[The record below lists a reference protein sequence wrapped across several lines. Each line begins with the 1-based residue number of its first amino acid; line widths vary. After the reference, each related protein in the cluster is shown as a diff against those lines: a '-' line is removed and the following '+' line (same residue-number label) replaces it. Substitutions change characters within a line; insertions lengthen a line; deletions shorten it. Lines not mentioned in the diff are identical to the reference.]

1 MKKSTPQNLYGLVL
15 VGGKSTRMKQDKA
28 SLKYHGQEQSVYCF
42 NLLNR
47 FCSKVFLSNR
57 KEQKESSGQK
67 GFPQIHDAAAFLDIG
82 PLAGILSAMEKYPK
96 VSWLVLACDIP
107 FVDEKTIQYLIDH
120 RNPVK
125 IATAFK
131 SVHDNLPE
139 PLCAIYESHA
149 QKNLRDSIKKGI
161 QCPRKILINS
171 DTELLT
177 PPDKKALDNINYPQ
191 EYHNICGNYARK

>member
-1 MKKSTPQNLYGLVL
+1 MKKSTSQDLYGLVL
-15 VGGKSTRMKQDKA
+15 VGGKSARMKQDKA
-28 SLKYHGQEQSVYCF
+28 SLKYHGQEQSVHCF
-42 NLLNR
+42 HLLER

-57 KEQKESSGQK
+57 KDQRDSAGQK
-67 GFPQIHDAAAFLDIG
+67 GFPQIHDAESFLDIG
-82 PLAGILSAMEKYPK
+82 PLAGILSAMEKYPD
-96 VSWLVLACDIP
+96 VSWLVLACDLP

-125 IATAFK
+125 IATVFK

-139 PLCAIYESHA
+139 PLCAIYEAHG
-149 QKNLRDSIKKGI
+149 QKSLKDFLKQGI

-177 PPDKKALDNINYPQ
+177 PPDKKALENINYPE
-191 EYHNICGNYARK
+191 EYSKVCGKHDRE